1 MTMRTH
7 STVLKNLAAAVMV
20 LPLYIKA
27 EIALVNDSVTAVP
40 AVHDSALPSAAANG
54 DFETLGGNLPR
65 LIAARAKPYLVT
77 SDIYVPSGKTVTIE
91 RGAILLF
98 KGFTGLH
105 VEGRMI
111 AEGDAGHPIVFSS
124 EFDRNYNPG
133 AKLHANP
140 YDWNGI
146 YIHESGLGS
155 TLAHC
160 RVLYSV
166 YGIISLTR
174 YIRFAGAVFAN
185 NGRSDL
191 TIEGKPQTVTAGQ
204 PFTYALTL
212 EDARK
217 DGVPVAVLMD
227 PRAKKRNTL
236 RYGGLSLLAGGITLA
251 VWSSVQVRHDQQRL
265 AALKDNSVTDEN
277 SNLVKNLRADW
288 EKAERDKNRDVGFVM
303 GSFVLA
309 FVGGSGFGFSFTF

>member
-1 MTMRTH
+1 MKTY
-7 STVLKNLAAAVMV
+7 SAILKNLFAAIIA
-20 LPLYIKA
+20 LPLYTYA
-27 EIALVNDSVTAVP
+27 EDKPSGFHFTDSVFSALATP
-40 AVHDSALPSAAANG
+40 AVQSATTNNC
-54 DFETLGGNLPR
+54 FETLGGNLPW

-98 KGFTGLH
+98 KNFTGLH
-105 VEGRMI
+105 VEGRLI

-124 EFDRNYNPG
+124 EFDRTYNP
-133 AKLHANP
+133 AAPLHANP

-155 TLAHC
+155 TMAHC

-166 YGIISLTR
+166 YGVNSLTR
-174 YIRFAGAVFAN
+174 YIRFASAVFAD
-185 NGRSDL
+185 NGRSNL
-191 TIEGKPQTVTAGQ
+191 TIEGKLQPVTAAE

-212 EDARK
+212 DDARK

-227 PRAKKRNTL
+227 PRAKKRSIL
-236 RYGGLSLLAGGITLA
+236 RYGGLSLLAGGITLT
-251 VWSSVQVRHDQQRL
+251 VWCSVLVGHDQQRM
-265 AALKDNSVTDEN
+265 AALKDSHVTDEN

-288 EKAERDKNRDVGFVM
+288 EKAERDKNRDVGFTM
-303 GSFVLA
+303 GSLVLA
-309 FVGGSGFGFSFTF
+309 FIGGSGFGFSFTF